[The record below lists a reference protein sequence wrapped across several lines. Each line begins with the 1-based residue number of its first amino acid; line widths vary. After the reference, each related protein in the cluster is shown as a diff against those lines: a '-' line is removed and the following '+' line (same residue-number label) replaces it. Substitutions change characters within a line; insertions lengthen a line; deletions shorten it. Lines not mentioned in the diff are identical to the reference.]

1 MSNLFDD
8 FRLEGKTALV
18 TGAARG
24 LGKAMAEGLME
35 AGADLVIPDIEIE
48 KARETAEILRERWE
62 GGVLVTKTDVTD
74 KNAVKE
80 MTDKTLKE
88 FNSLDILVNN
98 AGIVINKPA
107 EEMSFEEW
115 KRVIDVNLNGVYL
128 CSREAARPMIE
139 QESGSIINIA
149 SMSAKIVNNPQPQAS
164 YNASKAGVE
173 HLTRSLAAEWAEYNI
188 RVNCISPGY
197 MRTEITKK
205 FEDKD
210 YVQDKWIEPT
220 PMKRMGEPEE
230 LKGAAV
236 YLASE
241 ASSFMTGHSLV
252 IDGGYTIY

>member
-1 MSNLFDD
+1 MSKVLNK
-8 FRLEGKTALV
+8 FRLDEKVAVV

-24 LGKAMAEGLME
+24 LGKAMAEGLAE
-35 AGADLVIPDIEIE
+35 VGSDLVISDIDLEE
-48 KARETAEILRERWE
+48 AERTAEKISEKY
-62 GGVLVTKTDVTD
+62 GCKVLVTDTDVRNKD
-74 KNAVKE
+74 SVKE
-80 MTDKTLKE
+80 MVDRTLE
-88 FNSLDILVNN
+88 RFNSLDILINN

-107 EEMSFEEW
+107 EKMTYEEW
-115 KRVIDVNLNGVYL
+115 NEVIDVNLNGVYL
-128 CSREAARPMIE
+128 CSREASKPMIE
-139 QESGSIINIA
+139 QRAGVIINIA
-149 SMSAKIVNNPQPQAS
+149 SMSAKIVNNPQPQSS

-205 FEDKD
+205 FENKD
-210 YVQDKWIEPT
+210 YVQNKWIEPT

-230 LKGAAV
+230 LKGAAI

-241 ASSFMTGHSLV
+241 ASSYMTGHSLV

>member
-1 MSNLFDD
+1 MSKLFDK
-8 FRLEGKTALV
+8 FRLDGKTAVV

-24 LGKAMAEGLME
+24 LGKAMAEGLVE
-35 AGADLVIPDIEIE
+35 AGADLVIPDIEIDE
-48 KARETAEILRERWE
+48 AHETAETMREKWGCE
-62 GGVLVTKTDVTD
+62 VLVTETDVTD
-74 KNAVKE
+74 QESVKE
-80 MTDKTLKE
+80 MVDRTLE
-88 FNSLDILVNN
+88 NFDSLDILVNN

-107 EEMSFEEW
+107 EEMSYEEW
-115 KRVIDVNLNGVYL
+115 KEVIDVNLNGVYL

-139 QESGSIINIA
+139 QESGSIVNIA
-149 SMSAKIVNNPQPQAS
+149 SMSARIVNNPQPQAS

-173 HLTRSLAAEWAEYNI
+173 HLTRSLAAEWAEHNI

-241 ASSFMTGHSLV
+241 ASSFMTGNSLV
-252 IDGGYTIY
+252 IDGGYTVY